1 MSDATTTP
9 SSGLLSR
16 LAAAW
21 RFLTRPAQADFAG
34 ISSAID
40 DTDEN
45 KDQKKQFKGE
55 DGDFASQ
62 YRWMHY

>member
-1 MSDATTTP
+1 MSDTTTP
-9 SSGLLSR
+9 SPGLLSR

-34 ISSAID
+34 ISSAISV
-40 DTDEN
+40 TPNEE
-45 KDQKKQFKGE
+45 DQKRPLKGE
-55 DGDFASQ
+55 DSDFASQ